1 MPMIKTPNEGHD
13 EDENCDN
20 YQSGFQLLSYEA
32 HTRRMKKCAIAED
45 AVYAL
50 TSLRGQGQ
58 VKIFHSSVLANT
70 MPTLPRWNPLQSVEW

>member
-20 YQSGFQLLSYEA
+20 CQSDFQLLSYEA
-32 HTRRMKKCAIAED
+32 NTHRMKKCAIAED

-50 TSLRGQGQ
+50 ISLRGQGR
-58 VKIFHSSVLANT
+58 VKILHPSLLANT
-70 MPTLPRWNPLQSVEW
+70 MPTSLWWNPLQSMEW